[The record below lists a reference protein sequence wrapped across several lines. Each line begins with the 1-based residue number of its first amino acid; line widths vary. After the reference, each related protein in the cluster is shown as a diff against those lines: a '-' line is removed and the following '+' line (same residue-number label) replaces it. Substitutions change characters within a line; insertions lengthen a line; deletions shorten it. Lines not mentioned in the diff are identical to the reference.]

1 MALTDPNNYAG
12 EIYDTNE
19 MKIDQLKKF
28 LSTYAYRRDEKKE
41 KKLQWEFMEYRAS
54 KNPNTV
60 ICGRKSGNICLIVFA
75 DDDWISNF
83 NKFDHLPE
91 HFKTDSV
98 TLAWVHG
105 VEEHYMKA

>member
-41 KKLQWEFMEYRAS
+41 KKLQW
-54 KNPNTV
+54 
-60 ICGRKSGNICLIVFA
+60 
-75 DDDWISNF
+75 
-83 NKFDHLPE
+83 
-91 HFKTDSV
+91 
-98 TLAWVHG
+98 
-105 VEEHYMKA
+105 